1 MKIPLLL
8 VIILKFSFLS
18 TFSAL
23 DAESE
28 YLVQDALQK
37 VMQGRTTIIIAHRL
51 STIKSANQIAV
62 IQKGSIVES
71 GSYAE
76 LLSRPDGIFK
86 QLVDRQSFQVE
97 E

>member
-1 MKIPLLL
+1 MSP
-8 VIILKFSFLS
+8 LKFYSR
-18 TFSAL
+18 TSAL

-28 YLVQDALQK
+28 HLVQDALQK

-62 IQKGSIVES
+62 IQRGSIAES

-76 LLSRPDGIFK
+76 LLSQPDGIFK
-86 QLVDRQSFQVE
+86 RLVDRQSFQVE

>member
-1 MKIPLLL
+1 M
-8 VIILKFSFLS
+8 S

>member
-1 MKIPLLL
+1 M
-8 VIILKFSFLS
+8 S

-62 IQKGSIVES
+62 IQKGSIAES

>member
-1 MKIPLLL
+1 M
-8 VIILKFSFLS
+8 
-18 TFSAL
+18 
-23 DAESE
+23 
-28 YLVQDALQK
+28 QDALQN

-51 STIKSANQIAV
+51 STIKSAGQIAV
-62 IQKGSIVES
+62 LQGGSIAES

-76 LLSRPDGIFK
+76 LVSRSDSLFK

>member
-1 MKIPLLL
+1 
-8 VIILKFSFLS
+8 
-18 TFSAL
+18 
-23 DAESE
+23 
-28 YLVQDALQK
+28 
-37 VMQGRTTIIIAHRL
+37 MQGRTTIIIAHRL

-62 IQKGSIVES
+62 IQKGTIAES